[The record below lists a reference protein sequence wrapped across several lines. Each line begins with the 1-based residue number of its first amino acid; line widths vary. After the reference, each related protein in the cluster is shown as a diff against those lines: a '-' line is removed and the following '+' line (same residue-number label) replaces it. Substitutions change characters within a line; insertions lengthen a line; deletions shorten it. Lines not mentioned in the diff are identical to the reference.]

1 PLFVEE
7 LTKSTLESKLLREQD
22 NRYVLEGPLPALAIP
37 TTLRDSL
44 IARLDRLAPIREV
57 AQIGACIGREFSY
70 DLLAAVSP
78 LKGAKLDEA
87 LQQLTTSGLVFRRGA
102 PPNATYS
109 FKHALVQDAA
119 YDSLLKSRRAQVHA
133 LIAEVM
139 ER

>member
-44 IARLDRLAPIREV
+44 IARLDRLAPVREV

-70 DLLAAVSP
+70 KLLAAIAP
-78 LKGAKLDEA
+78 LKGERLDDGLE
-87 LQQLTTSGLVFRRGA
+87 QLVKSGLVFQRGT
-102 PPNATYS
+102 PPDALYT
-109 FKHALVQDAA
+109 FKHAL
-119 YDSLLKSRRAQVHA
+119 
-133 LIAEVM
+133 
-139 ER
+139 